1 MFDQKYIDDLNELLS
16 HSDELEFI
24 NDEKVVDAIQTLYD
38 SLEYLPTC
46 KYQHYSYTFEE
57 ARDLLFEVFDRI
69 DPMYKDKVL
78 EAINNKDQYIFRI
91 IFDPKHELYG
101 VNKCGSGPNYTTE
114 VIITYENSPKG
125 VLTAGHEC
133 AHAIGN
139 RSKYNVRPDDDC
151 IGEIESLFTEH
162 LIADVLLQMGAIT
175 QEEYDSLQNESVNN
189 LKKNCEIAL
198 ERVRLLK
205 NLTLPVTKE
214 QLEELVLSLEDEPN
228 KESLLK
234 RLQRMPTDRR
244 SAPYVY
250 RYIVGEVVS
259 SKLYRR
265 YQDDREDTMDR
276 FYVMLENNV
285 HYKLDDVT
293 DWFFKESP
301 EETFK
306 SYLRNID
313 KKR

>member
-1 MFDQKYIDDLNELLS
+1 MFDQKYIDDLNEYLS

-24 NDEKVVDAIQTLYD
+24 NNDKVIQAIQALYD

-69 DPMYKDKVL
+69 DPLYKDKVL
-78 EAINNKDQYIFRI
+78 EAINNKEQYIFRI
-91 IFDPKHELYG
+91 IFDPSHELYG
-101 VNKCGSGPNYTTE
+101 VNRCGSGPNYTTE

-125 VLTAGHEC
+125 VLMAGHEC

-151 IGEIESLFTEH
+151 IGEIESLFTER
-162 LIADVLLQMGAIT
+162 LIADVLLKMGTLT
-175 QEEYDSLQNESVNN
+175 QEEYESLQNECINN

-214 QLEELVLSLEDEPN
+214 QLDDLVLSLEDEPN

-234 RLQRMPTDRR
+234 RLQRVPHDRR

-265 YQDDREDTMDR
+265 YLDDKEDTMDR

-293 DWFFKESP
+293 DWFFKENP
-301 EETFK
+301 QETFE